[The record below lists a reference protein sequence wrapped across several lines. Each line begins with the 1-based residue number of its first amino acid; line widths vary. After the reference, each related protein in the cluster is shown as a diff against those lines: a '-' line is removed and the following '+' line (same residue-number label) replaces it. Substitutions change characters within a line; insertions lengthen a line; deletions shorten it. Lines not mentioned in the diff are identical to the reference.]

1 MVFQTCTFGGGS
13 RGAEGLLG
21 LVFLDTDTLGQGA
34 GRAVLLLQSCAPQG
48 TKSSCTGVRFCIDF
62 PQTSEINKAV
72 LSLSLL
78 L

>member
-34 GRAVLLLQSCAPQG
+34 GRAVIALTELCAP
-48 TKSSCTGVRFCIDF
+48 R
-62 PQTSEINKAV
+62 NKIIFYGSQI
-72 LSLSLL
+72 LH
-78 L
+78 